1 MKLKHLGIHQNNLML
16 GYSIQFEIGGSTYQ
30 HSNLKAITLKENES
44 ALAREQSLIEMA
56 AAQIADIVRKEI
68 LMEIANDSASERNY
82 T

>member
-56 AAQIADIVRKEI
+56 AAQIADIIRKQILLEI
-68 LMEIANDSASERNY
+68 ENDNNTRCN
-82 T
+82 